1 MRWPRAT
8 NTFSRTPTTAKP
20 SRPLDTLRA
29 RVQASAP
36 EHPWIPR
43 ALALA
48 WLLWIWLGFFG
59 GEQPSYFRN
68 PFGAMT
74 LIAHEAGHAAFMWSG
89 SRLWTVAG
97 GTLFQLAI
105 PMLTAWLF
113 WRQSDVFAITV
124 ALFWLGTSL
133 VDADIYAADAVVQ
146 LLPRVSP
153 WRGEDDVFSHDWT
166 YMLMR
171 FGRLSRAE
179 PIGARFRSAGMLLMP
194 LSLLAGAWVVSVLAH
209 YRKSVA

>member
-1 MRWPRAT
+1 
-8 NTFSRTPTTAKP
+8 
-20 SRPLDTLRA
+20 
-29 RVQASAP
+29 
-36 EHPWIPR
+36 
-43 ALALA
+43 
-48 WLLWIWLGFFG
+48 
-59 GEQPSYFRN
+59 
-68 PFGAMT
+68 MT

-146 LLPRVSP
+146 LLPAYHL
-153 WRGEDDVFSHDWT
+153 GEERTTCSAMT
-166 YMLMR
+166 
-171 FGRLSRAE
+171 GRTCSC
-179 PIGARFRSAGMLLMP
+179 G
-194 LSLLAGAWVVSVLAH
+194 
-209 YRKSVA
+209 SVASHGPSL